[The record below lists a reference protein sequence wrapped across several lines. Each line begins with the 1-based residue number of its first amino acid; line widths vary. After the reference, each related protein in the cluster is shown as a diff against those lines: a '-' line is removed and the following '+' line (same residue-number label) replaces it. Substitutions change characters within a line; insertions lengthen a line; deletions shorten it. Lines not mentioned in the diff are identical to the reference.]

1 MDFALTNCKEIIMAH
16 RTKNSTG
23 EDPAPTHAPLSG
35 VKVVELTSVLMG
47 PWACQILGDLGAEV
61 IKVEPPAGDSTR
73 GIGPARNPGMSA
85 FFLNLNRNKRS
96 LVLDLKTPKGH
107 EAFITVLKRADV
119 LVYNVRPQAMKRLGL
134 DYETLRDVNPRLIHL
149 GAFGF
154 GQDGPYAQKPAYDD
168 LIQGLTAL
176 PSLSAEAG
184 DGVPRYLPVTIV
196 DRTVALHVVNAVLAA
211 LLDQRK
217 SGLGQAVEV
226 PMFETMTQYVLGD
239 HLQGYTFQPP
249 IGTMGY
255 DRLLVQER
263 RPYKT
268 KDGYICV
275 LVYNDRHWEDFCS
288 LMGRPELWS
297 TDPRLTDIRQR
308 TKHIQELYGMVADA
322 LATKTTAEWMALL
335 EKADIPANPLHTP
348 NSLLTDPHLNATGF
362 FGAAEHPTEGWL
374 TTMQIPGRW
383 SRTPPSV
390 RSHAPRLGEH
400 STEILKEAGFDEAE
414 IAQMLRERVTV
425 QS

>member
-1 MDFALTNCKEIIMAH
+1 MTDFEEAIMAQQ
-16 RTKNSTG
+16 TKTS
-23 EDPAPTHAPLSG
+23 ESQDPSPTHAPLAG
-35 VKVVELTSVLMG
+35 VKVVELSSVLMG

-73 GIGPARNPGMSA
+73 NIGPARHPGMSA

-96 LVLDLKTPKGH
+96 LVLDLKTPRGH
-107 EAFITVLKRADV
+107 EAFIAVVKSADV
-119 LVYNVRPQAMKRLGL
+119 LIYNVRPQAMKRLGL
-134 DYETLRDVNPRLIHL
+134 DYETLRQINPRLIHL

-154 GQDGPYAQKPAYDD
+154 GEDGPYAQKPAYDD

-176 PSLSAEAG
+176 PSLSADVG

-196 DRTVALHVVNAVLAA
+196 DRTVALHVVSAVLAA

-217 SGLGQAVEV
+217 SGVGQAVEV
-226 PMFETMTQYVLGD
+226 PMFETMAQFVLGD
-239 HLQGYTFQPP
+239 HLQGHTFLPP
-249 IGTMGY
+249 IGPMGY

-275 LVYNDRHWEDFCS
+275 LVYNDRHWEAFCG
-288 LMGRPELWS
+288 LMGRPELWR
-297 TDPRLTDIRQR
+297 TDPRLADISRR

-322 LATKTTAEWMALL
+322 MASKTTSEWMKLL
-335 EKADIPANPLHTP
+335 EGADIPANPLHTP
-348 NSLLTDPHLNATGF
+348 NSLLSDPHLKATGF
-362 FGAAEHPTEGWL
+362 FGDTEHPTEGRL
-374 TTMQIPGRW
+374 KTMCIPGRW

-400 STEILKEAGFDEAE
+400 SAEVLKEAGFDEGE
-414 IAQMLRERVTV
+414 VEQMLRDRVTL
-425 QS
+425 QPR